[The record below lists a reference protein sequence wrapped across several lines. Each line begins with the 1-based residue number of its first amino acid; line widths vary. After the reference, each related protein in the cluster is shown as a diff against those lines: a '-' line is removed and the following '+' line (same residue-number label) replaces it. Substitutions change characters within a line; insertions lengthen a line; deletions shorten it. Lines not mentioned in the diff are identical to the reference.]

1 MAIRRSYEEHH
12 LSWENARKKIV
23 HLGEEWQAWQDK
35 RFDESATICPTC
47 GQLLPQDQIQAA
59 REKFNLTR
67 SEEISRIEQEGNE
80 TREHRRKVSESM
92 KEEQQKITDYEK
104 ELEDLKSQLD
114 KLAAAIVTPPPFEE
128 TEDFRKL
135 SSEIESLQ
143 KEEAV
148 LKAGADKKL
157 PPLREKDAECVRQLE
172 ELSRRKMHA
181 ELNQQQDQRIQELIS
196 RQKELNLELTN
207 LDDGLTLAEQF
218 IRLRAMDLEESIN
231 SHFEVV
237 RWKLFDIQ
245 VNGGVKACCEATAD
259 NDNGVYVEYSS
270 NLNDGRRIQA
280 GVDIANAVAKATGIT
295 APIWIDGAGELTRE
309 LHTDLQCIRLY
320 ASEADKQLRV
330 EV

>member
-1 MAIRRSYEEHH
+1 
-12 LSWENARKKIV
+12 
-23 HLGEEWQAWQDK
+23 
-35 RFDESATICPTC
+35 
-47 GQLLPQDQIQAA
+47 
-59 REKFNLTR
+59 
-67 SEEISRIEQEGNE
+67 
-80 TREHRRKVSESM
+80 
-92 KEEQQKITDYEK
+92 
-104 ELEDLKSQLD
+104 
-114 KLAAAIVTPPPFEE
+114 
-128 TEDFRKL
+128 
-135 SSEIESLQ
+135 
-143 KEEAV
+143 
-148 LKAGADKKL
+148 
-157 PPLREKDAECVRQLE
+157 
-172 ELSRRKMHA
+172 MHA